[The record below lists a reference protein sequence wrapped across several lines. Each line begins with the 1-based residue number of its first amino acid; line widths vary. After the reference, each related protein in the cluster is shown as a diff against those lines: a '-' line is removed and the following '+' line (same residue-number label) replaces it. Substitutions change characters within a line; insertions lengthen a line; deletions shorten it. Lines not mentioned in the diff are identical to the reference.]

1 MNIGRKI
8 ADGRRAKNLT
18 QEQLAELMKV
28 TRQTVSRW
36 ESQTAYPEMEKIVN
50 LAAILE
56 VSCDYLLND
65 KIETPAGIGAAP
77 GSGAESG
84 SSGALT
90 GSAAANP
97 VTRLL
102 AEAKGR
108 TVRIQLMADGMDDL
122 HNKKAV
128 IVDFDGSWAHVAYK
142 SGKKTETSLVPV
154 SAIRS
159 IKFEKEEVE
168 WNISALSDLFS
179 L

>member
-8 ADGRRAKNLT
+8 AEGRRAKNLT

-65 KIETPAGIGAAP
+65 KIETPEGTGAAP
-77 GSGAESG
+77 GS
-84 SSGALT
+84 SGA
-90 GSAAANP
+90 AVNP

-108 TVRIQLMADGMDDL
+108 TVRIQLTSEGMDDL